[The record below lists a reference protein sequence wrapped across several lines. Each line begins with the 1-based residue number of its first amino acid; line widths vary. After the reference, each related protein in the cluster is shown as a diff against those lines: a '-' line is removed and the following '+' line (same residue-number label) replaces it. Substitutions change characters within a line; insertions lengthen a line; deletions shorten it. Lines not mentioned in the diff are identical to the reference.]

1 MLNSIILMGRLCADP
16 DYRTTQSGIPVV
28 SFRIAVDRGIS
39 RDKVQ
44 PGQQTADFIDIVAWR
59 ERADFASRYFRK
71 GQLVA
76 VQGSLQ
82 TRNYED
88 KNGNRRT
95 AFEVQADRLHFAE
108 SKREGGNYESP
119 ASYYSNT
126 NQSGQSNDQSN
137 NTAPAIYERT
147 EEPSSFSAGSDDD
160 FTPVPD
166 EDLPF

>member
-1 MLNSIILMGRLCADP
+1 MLNNIVLMGRLCADP
-16 DYRTTQSGIPVV
+16 DYRTTPSGVPVA
-28 SFRIAVDRGIS
+28 SFRLAVDRGIA

-44 PGQQTADFIDIVAWR
+44 SGQQTADFIDIVAWR

-82 TRNYED
+82 TRSYED
-88 KNGNRRT
+88 KSGNKRT

-108 SKREGGNYESP
+108 GKREGNESP
-119 ASYYSNT
+119 ASYYSN
-126 NQSGQSNDQSN
+126 NSGGQSYN
-137 NTAPAIYERT
+137 NQAPAIPERE
-147 EEPSSFSAGSDDD
+147 EEPSSFTSGSDDD
-160 FTPVPD
+160 FTPVSD